1 MAVSEILFEFI
12 YLGRLVRVAAVC
24 SDSLVEVVLQA
35 PATTPRHE
43 LEQLARRKLE
53 AAKRRLAT
61 HSSPRLRG
69 SPARV

>member
-24 SDSLVEVVLQA
+24 PDSLVEVVLQA
-35 PATTPRHE
+35 AATTPRHE

-53 AAKRRLAT
+53 AAKRRIAAE
-61 HSSPRLRG
+61 SSARFPAPR
-69 SPARV
+69 AQA